1 LIFFFVLAHSL
12 LFDCLA
18 DYGDS
23 LDALNQVNG
32 PRKSSFLTMQTCGP
46 PFFPC
51 LRMSY
56 SARPPRPSFL
66 PTVAGPPRVGY
77 ESPTRVAA
85 GDQAGDA
92 SRRSTRTGW
101 AARAPPGDG
110 DPRPPSTPYSAAY
123 TYDTSST
130 FVGVDD
136 DDESTT
142 DRRPARSSTPKK
154 LDPFRT
160 ETEEEN
166 PRVRACVSSI
176 PHSVLR
182 IHLAT
187 TTVASLSLT
196 PPPRPVTASPSSRRG
211 RTRAR
216 TCALHHLPAS
226 PPSRR
231 ARGRRHTAGGL
242 VTDRDRRAAACVVTG
257 DVVVSFDLM
266 R

>member
-1 LIFFFVLAHSL
+1 
-12 LFDCLA
+12 
-18 DYGDS
+18 
-23 LDALNQVNG
+23 
-32 PRKSSFLTMQTCGP
+32 MQTCGRL
-46 PFFPC
+46 FFPC
-51 LRMSY
+51 LRISY

-176 PHSVLR
+176 PHSVLTSEDSFGYYDGS
-182 IHLAT
+182 I
-187 TTVASLSLT
+187 TVADAAAAAGHRLAVV
-196 PPPRPVTASPSSRRG
+196 PAG
-211 RTRAR
+211 QNTRAHVR
-216 TCALHHLPAS
+216 SAPPACI
-226 PPSRR
+226 PTFPAR
-231 ARGRRHTAGGL
+231 ARQAPYRWWPGDRPRQARGGVRRH
-242 VTDRDRRAAACVVTG
+242 RRRRRVV
-257 DVVVSFDLM
+257 
-266 R
+266 